1 MNSRINIQ
9 DLPANLIAYLYQ
21 FLETKEMVLASGSSK
36 RMRKAFNQDFIF
48 IELAK
53 RDHLFLPSEG
63 EKFNTWKEYFL
74 YLKQLKTNLSSGK
87 PNVGFKMIPYRGH
100 KFPIEA
106 FAIFSHKKENE
117 NVIVSGD
124 SDGNVLT
131 WNLDEDGDKEK
142 DLIVKA
148 DAGIMGIKNLNDDSN
163 MLVWTRN
170 NTFFY
175 YEVNMFK
182 KTEKNSERFEFVKK
196 FSLEENDNPIKQIY
210 YEESNSRIYMSP
222 DLSDTLKLSNIY
234 SINLKNFL
242 IDKFKFDYNTT
253 QTNLVLNDGNPNN
266 NNLNNQG
273 WNAFNNNNNN
283 HNVLNPYIL
292 PNPIHIFP
300 NPNPLFPNP
309 YHPQIHPLPIYE
321 PIKADLKESRKK
333 NIKYFVVNEDKVF
346 LYINKEPIR
355 NRMISSYNNKNS
367 LPNVFYFKKNT
378 FLANGCHID
387 LDYIYN
393 ILLINNDEVA
403 FIGRKNTINNDTQI
417 IMKIYNTSYFSQ
429 SKEIVLYKEASY
441 NRTNLKFDLIY
452 FKFPEMY
459 YLINEKELKKIEN
472 VGVQQLKVVD
482 IGTLKEILSINC
494 IEADEFRIVLASD
507 ELYMSIFD
515 LKTGKMWFNLLGGSK
530 TVVPKSFVKHP
541 NYEGFNQIQITRNSI
556 VSVIGNLIREYRF
569 TFKFVKK

>member
-175 YEVNMFK
+175 YDVNMFK
-182 KTEKNSERFEFVKK
+182 KAEKNSERFELVKK

-333 NIKYFVVNEDKVF
+333 KY
-346 LYINKEPIR
+346 
-355 NRMISSYNNKNS
+355 
-367 LPNVFYFKKNT
+367 
-378 FLANGCHID
+378 
-387 LDYIYN
+387 
-393 ILLINNDEVA
+393 
-403 FIGRKNTINNDTQI
+403 
-417 IMKIYNTSYFSQ
+417 KIF
-429 SKEIVLYKEASY
+429 
-441 NRTNLKFDLIY
+441 
-452 FKFPEMY
+452 
-459 YLINEKELKKIEN
+459 
-472 VGVQQLKVVD
+472 
-482 IGTLKEILSINC
+482 C
-494 IEADEFRIVLASD
+494 C
-507 ELYMSIFD
+507 
-515 LKTGKMWFNLLGGSK
+515 
-530 TVVPKSFVKHP
+530 
-541 NYEGFNQIQITRNSI
+541 
-556 VSVIGNLIREYRF
+556 
-569 TFKFVKK
+569 